1 MLARYGFWAG
11 ISALLLMQL
20 LPAPEG
26 LSPAAWHTASVAA
39 LMGIWW
45 FTEAVPIPL
54 TGSLPFIL
62 LPTLGVQ
69 AADVVSANYMA
80 PVLFLVMGG
89 ALLGLATEKW
99 GLHRRLALL
108 VVKRATPTPAMIVLA
123 MMVATAS
130 ISMVVNNSATTIM
143 MLPIA
148 AAIVAAVMRDKYD
161 DKDEAGQ
168 PLNGHFASS
177 MYISIAIASNMGG
190 FVTPVG
196 TPVNP
201 VIIELA
207 YRQFGLEITFA
218 QWIAFCLPLV
228 LLALPLAWLVITRAL
243 RRQPRGA
250 LRRED
255 IIAAVGQQGAL
266 TVPEKRT
273 LAILA
278 TTSVLWIG
286 LPWLRDLLPGVSSA
300 TVAMGAAL
308 ALCIIPSGAATD
320 TADQEQASRRLLE
333 WKDCT
338 RAPWFL
344 VFLLGG
350 GLALADAIVASGLSD
365 WIGAH
370 MTWLA
375 ELPLPYLLLIV
386 AAICI
391 AVTECASQV
400 GTATTF
406 MPIVAA
412 VALAGGHDPVPIAL
426 AAGLA
431 ASWGMAN
438 PAGTSSNAMVIATG
452 RVPISRFVSV
462 GAAVDIFGVVLI
474 TATCLLIVPLVL

>member
-1 MLARYGFWAG
+1 MLARYGFWTG
-11 ISALLLMQL
+11 LGALLVLQM
-20 LPAPEG
+20 LPPPDG
-26 LSPAAWHTASVAA
+26 LSPGAWHVASLAV

-62 LPTLGVQ
+62 LPILGVQ
-69 AADVVSANYMA
+69 SAKVVSANYMA

-89 ALLGLATEKW
+89 AMLGLATEKW

-108 VVKRATPTPAMIVLA
+108 LVRRTTPTPAKLVFAL
-123 MMVATAS
+123 MVATAAV
-130 ISMVVNNSATTIM
+130 SMVVNNSATTIM

-148 AAIVAAVMRDKYD
+148 AAIITAVTQNNPQSDDSFAA
-161 DKDEAGQ
+161 A
-168 PLNGHFASS
+168 FAAA

-190 FVTPVG
+190 FATPVG

-207 YRQFGLEITFA
+207 QRQFGLEITFV

-228 LLALPLAWLVITRAL
+228 LLGLPLAWLVITAPL
-243 RRQPRGA
+243 RRRAITPLRNADIISAVGSSGA
-250 LRRED
+250 LS
-255 IIAAVGQQGAL
+255 
-266 TVPEKRT
+266 VPEIRT
-273 LAILA
+273 LAVLAATSILWL
-278 TTSVLWIG
+278 S
-286 LPWLRDLLPGVSSA
+286 LPWVKLILPGVSSS
-300 TVAMGAAL
+300 TVAMVAAL
-308 ALCIIPSGAATD
+308 ALCTLPSGAES
-320 TADQEQASRRLLE
+320 ADHSRRLLE
-333 WKDCT
+333 WKDCQ

-350 GLALADAIVASGLSD
+350 GLALADAIVVTGLSD
-365 WIGAH
+365 WIGQR
-370 MTWLA
+370 MGWLA
-375 ELPLPYLLLIV
+375 GLPFTAVLLIV
-386 AAICI
+386 AMICI

-412 VALAGGHDPVPIAL
+412 VAIAGGHDPIPVAI
-426 AAGLA
+426 AAGLG

-452 RVPISRFVSV
+452 RVPVARFVGV
-462 GAAVDIFGVVLI
+462 GASVDLVGVVLI
-474 TATCLLIVPLVL
+474 ATTCFVLLPLVI

>member
-11 ISALLLMQL
+11 ILALLLMQL
-20 LPAPEG
+20 APVPTG
-26 LSPAAWHTASVAA
+26 LTPAAWQVASVAV

-54 TGSLPFIL
+54 TGSLPFIF
-62 LPTLGVQ
+62 LPVLGVQ
-69 AADVVSANYMA
+69 SASVVSSNYMA

-99 GLHRRLALL
+99 GLHRRMALL
-108 VVKRATPTPAMIVLA
+108 LVKRATPTPAMIVLA
-123 MMVATAS
+123 LMVATAA

-148 AAIVAAVMRDKYD
+148 TAIIAGVTISD
-161 DKDEAGQ
+161 DGGASS
-168 PLNGHFASS
+168 LSSYFASS
-177 MYISIAIASNMGG
+177 MYISIAIAANMGG

-207 YRQFGLEITFA
+207 SRLFGLEISFV
-218 QWIAFCLPLV
+218 QWIAFCLPLIV
-228 LLALPLAWLVITRAL
+228 LALPIAWLVITRPL
-243 RRQPRGA
+243 RRLPAAA
-250 LRRED
+250 LSRAD
-255 IIAAVGQQGAL
+255 VVAAVGQQGTL
-266 TVPEKRT
+266 SIPERRT
-273 LAILA
+273 LAVLA
-278 TTSVLWIG
+278 ITSTLWLA
-286 LPWLRDLLPGVSSA
+286 LPWLRGFLPGVSSA
-300 TVAMGAAL
+300 TVAMVAAL
-308 ALCIIPSGAATD
+308 FLCIIPSGAAPRG
-320 TADQEQASRRLLE
+320 QAAQRLLE
-333 WKDCT
+333 WKDCA

-350 GLALADAIVASGLSD
+350 GLALADAIVYTGLSD
-365 WIGAH
+365 WIGER
-370 MTWLA
+370 MNWLA
-375 ELPLPYLLLIV
+375 QLPLPWVLLIV

-412 VALAGGHDPVPIAL
+412 VALAGGHDPVPVAL
-426 AAGLA
+426 AAGLG

-452 RVPISRFVSV
+452 HVPVARFVSV
-462 GAAVDIFGVVLI
+462 GATVDLAGVALI
-474 TATCLLIVPLVL
+474 AATCLLVLPLVL

>member
-11 ISALLLMQL
+11 STAFLAMQL
-20 LPAPEG
+20 LPPPQG
-26 LSPAAWHTASVAA
+26 LTVDAWHTASVAV
-39 LMGIWW
+39 LMGTWW

-54 TGSLPFIL
+54 TGSLPFLL
-62 LPTLGVQ
+62 LPSLGVQ
-69 AADVVSANYMA
+69 PASVVSSNYMA
-80 PVLFLVMGG
+80 PVLFLVLGG
-89 ALLGLATEKW
+89 AMLGLATEKW

-108 VVKRATPTPAMIVLA
+108 LIQRATPTPSLLLLA
-123 MMVATAS
+123 LMLATATV
-130 ISMVVNNSATTIM
+130 SMIVNNSATTIM

-148 AAIVAAVMRDKYD
+148 TAIIAAVR
-161 DKDEAGQ
+161 G
-168 PLNGHFASS
+168 NGAAPGKVLAVHFAPS
-177 MYISIAIASNMGG
+177 MYIGIAIASNMGG

-207 YRQFGLEITFA
+207 YRQFGLEIAFA
-218 QWIAFCLPLV
+218 QWIAFCLPLI
-228 LLALPLAWLVITRAL
+228 LLALPLAWLLISRPL
-243 RRQPRGA
+243 RRGGHGA
-250 LRRED
+250 LQRQE
-255 IIAAVGQQGAL
+255 ILAAVGQRGAL

-278 TTSVLWIG
+278 ATSSLWIG
-286 LPWLRDLLPGVSSA
+286 LPWLAGLLPNVSSS
-300 TVAMGAAL
+300 TIAMSAAL
-308 ALCIIPSGAATD
+308 ALCILPSGAGTPSAPGP
-320 TADQEQASRRLLE
+320 APAGRLLE

-350 GLALADAIVASGLSD
+350 GLALADAIVVSGLSG
-365 WIGAH
+365 WIGDR
-370 MTWLA
+370 MSWLA
-375 ELPLPYLLLIV
+375 ALPLPWVLLIV

-412 VALAGGHDPVPIAL
+412 VALAGGHDPVPVAL
-426 AAGLA
+426 AAGLG

-452 RVPISRFVSV
+452 RVPVSRFVSV
-462 GAAVDIFGVVLI
+462 GAAVDLVGVFLI
-474 TATCLLIVPLVL
+474 AATCLLLVPSIV

>member
-11 ISALLLMQL
+11 MTIFLLLQL

-26 LSPAAWHTASVAA
+26 LTVEAWHTASVAA

-62 LPTLGVQ
+62 LPVLGVQ
-69 AADVVSANYMA
+69 GASAVSSNYMA

-89 ALLGLATEKW
+89 AMLGLATEKW

-108 VVKRATPTPAMIVLA
+108 LVKRATPTPAMIVLA
-123 MMVATAS
+123 LMIATAS

-148 AAIVAAVMRDKYD
+148 SAIIAGVLPDAD
-161 DKDEAGQ
+161 DSSQALG
-168 PLNGHFASS
+168 GYFASA

-201 VIIELA
+201 VIIELVH
-207 YRQFGLEITFA
+207 RQFNLEISFP
-218 QWIAFCLPLV
+218 QWIAFCLPLI
-228 LLALPLAWLVITRAL
+228 LLALPVAWLLITLPL
-243 RRQPRGA
+243 RRHTTGSF
-250 LRRED
+250 RRED
-255 IIAAVGQQGAL
+255 ILAAVGSQGAL
-266 TVPEKRT
+266 SVPEKRT

-278 TTSVLWIG
+278 ATSALWIG
-286 LPWLRDLLPGVSSA
+286 LPWLRGFLPGVSSA
-300 TVAMGAAL
+300 TVAMVAAL
-308 ALCIIPSGAATD
+308 TLCILPSGD
-320 TADQEQASRRLLE
+320 SQREIASRRLLE
-333 WKDCT
+333 WKDCA

-350 GLALADAIVASGLSD
+350 GLALADAIVVTGLSD
-365 WIGAH
+365 WIGAR
-370 MTWLA
+370 MAWLA
-375 ELPLPYLLLIV
+375 DLPLPWLLLIV

-406 MPIVAA
+406 MPIVTA
-412 VALAGGHDPVPIAL
+412 VALAGGHDPVPVAL
-426 AAGLA
+426 AAGLG

-452 RVPISRFVSV
+452 RVPVSRFVGV
-462 GAAVDIFGVVLI
+462 GASVDLAGVALI
-474 TATCLLIVPLVL
+474 ATTCLILVPLVL

>member
-11 ISALLLMQL
+11 LSALLLMQL

-26 LSPAAWHTASVAA
+26 LSTAAWHVASLAV

-54 TGSLPFIL
+54 TGSLPFIT
-62 LPTLGVQ
+62 LPVLGVQ
-69 AADVVSANYMA
+69 PASVVSSNYMA

-89 ALLGLATEKW
+89 AMLGLATEKW

-108 VVKRATPTPAMIVLA
+108 LVRRATPTPSIIILALMI
-123 MMVATAS
+123 ATAS
-130 ISMVVNNSATTIM
+130 ISMIVNNSATTIM

-148 AAIVAAVMRDKYD
+148 TAII
-161 DKDEAGQ
+161 AGVLPANGAKSA
-168 PLNGHFASS
+168 PLAGHFATA

-207 YRQFGLEITFA
+207 DRLFGLEISFA
-218 QWIAFCLPLV
+218 QWIAFCLPLIV
-228 LLALPLAWLVITRAL
+228 VALPIAWWVITAPL
-243 RRQPRGA
+243 RRHGA
-250 LRRED
+250 SAFRRED
-255 IIAAVGQQGAL
+255 IVSAIGTNGGL
-266 TVPEKRT
+266 SVPEKRT

-278 TTSVLWIG
+278 TTSALWIG
-286 LPWLRDLLPGVSSA
+286 LPWLRGLLPGVSSA
-300 TVAMGAAL
+300 TVAMVAAL
-308 ALCIIPSGAATD
+308 ALCIVPSGSD
-320 TADQEQASRRLLE
+320 GQSGDSRRLLE
-333 WKDCT
+333 WKDCS

-350 GLALADAIVASGLSD
+350 GLALADAIVVTGLSD
-365 WIGAH
+365 WIGAR
-370 MTWLA
+370 MNWLA
-375 ELPLPYLLLIV
+375 ALPLPLVLMVV

-391 AVTECASQV
+391 AITECASQV

-412 VALAGGHDPVPIAL
+412 VAVAGGLDPVPIAL
-426 AAGLA
+426 AAGLG

-438 PAGTSSNAMVIATG
+438 PAGTSSNALVIATG
-452 RVPISRFVSV
+452 KVPVSRFITV
-462 GAAVDIFGVVLI
+462 GAAVDLAGVVLI
-474 TATCLLIVPLVL
+474 AATCLVLVPLILG